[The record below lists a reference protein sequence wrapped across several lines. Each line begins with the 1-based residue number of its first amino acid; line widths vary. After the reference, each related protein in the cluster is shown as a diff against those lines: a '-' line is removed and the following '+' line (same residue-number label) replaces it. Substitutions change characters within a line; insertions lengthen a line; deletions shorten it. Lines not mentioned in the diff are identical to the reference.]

1 MSFLPL
7 ALSLSL
13 SMYLLCWVEV
23 RKWIYGLDVMNERIV
38 KYALR

>member
-1 MSFLPL
+1 MN
-7 ALSLSL
+7 SLSL
-13 SMYLLCWVEV
+13 TFSMCVFYAWVEV

>member
-13 SMYLLCWVEV
+13 SMYLCWVEV

-38 KYALR
+38 KYGLR